1 MKTYLDKNKKDE
13 KKDLK
18 PPIILTA
25 FGTTTNAINTYS
37 IIEKLIEKKF
47 PGHRIFRAYSSR
59 MVKEQLTKKGFLD
72 MKYTGEVLKELEA
85 DGCQWAIVQ
94 SMHLICG
101 HEFYRLIEEV
111 KQSSVRTSIG
121 LPLLTSFKDYKDV
134 VDALGCIIQ
143 PIENQA
149 IIFIGHGTDHPAW
162 SSYLALYHML
172 HEKFGNNVHIGVIEG
187 YPSRDEII
195 NTVSKSNIKKV
206 LLIPLMLIAGRHLL
220 DDIAGDEDSWKTELE
235 KKGIIVSIKDQGLG
249 LVPGIQKI
257 FCRHISD
264 ACEMIP

>member
-1 MKTYLDKNKKDE
+1 MRTYLNKDQKNN
-13 KKDLK
+13 LK
-18 PPIILTA
+18 APIILTA

-37 IIEKLIEKKF
+37 VMEKLIEKKF
-47 PGHRIFRAYSSR
+47 PGHKIFWAYSSR
-59 MVKEQLTKKGFLD
+59 MVKEKLNKKGLLD
-72 MKYTGEVLKELEA
+72 MKHPGEILKELEA
-85 DGCQWAIVQ
+85 GGCQWAIVQ

-134 VDALGCIIQ
+134 IGALGCIIR

-162 SSYLALYHML
+162 SSYLALSHIL

-187 YPSRDEII
+187 YPSRDKII
-195 NTVSKSNIKKV
+195 NTIIKSNIKEV
-206 LLIPLMLIAGRHLL
+206 LLIPFMLVAGRHLL
-220 DDIAGDEDSWKTELE
+220 EDIAGDEDSWKTELE
-235 KKGIIVSIKDQGLG
+235 KKGLSVSIKDQGLG